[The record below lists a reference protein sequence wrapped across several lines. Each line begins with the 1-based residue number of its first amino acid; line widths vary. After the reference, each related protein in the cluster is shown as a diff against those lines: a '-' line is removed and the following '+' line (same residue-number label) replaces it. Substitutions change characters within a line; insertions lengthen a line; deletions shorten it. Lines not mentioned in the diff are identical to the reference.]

1 MCSFL
6 WLPILNVL
14 RYWPLFLGSESVS
27 LSFENAVKLK
37 LHLPSNPAL
46 VPLALGARRLLDVT
60 EHVANGILAIAW
72 MASHRSPDMDS

>member
-1 MCSFL
+1 MFSDTGH
-6 WLPILNVL
+6 
-14 RYWPLFLGSESVS
+14 YFLGLRVSVCH
-27 LSFENAVKLK
+27 LENAVKLK